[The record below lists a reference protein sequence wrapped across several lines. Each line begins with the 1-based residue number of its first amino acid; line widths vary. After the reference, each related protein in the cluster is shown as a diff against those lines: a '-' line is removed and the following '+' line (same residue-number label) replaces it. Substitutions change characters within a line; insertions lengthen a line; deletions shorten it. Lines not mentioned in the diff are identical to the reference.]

1 MLMHMSNTI
10 RPIYKKN
17 PFLSFIYFQFS
28 CHKGDI
34 LAIIVLLTASAAA
47 WVLSPSVWIR
57 NLVRFSRD
65 DTAEISDGVSKQ
77 RRLFLIA
84 GVFRGALHCLYCLTH
99 LTPEHSSS

>member
-10 RPIYKKN
+10 RSIYKKIP
-17 PFLSFIYFQFS
+17 PFLIYFQFS

-84 GVFRGALHCLYCLTH
+84 GIPGSFTLSLLPDSPY
-99 LTPEHSSS
+99 S